1 MLLDA
6 ECASA
11 GDPAFDLAFCANH
24 LLLKAVW
31 RPAWAERF
39 VAAFDALV
47 AGYSSAVSWEAA
59 VSGGATDVLRLLPAL
74 ALARVDGL
82 SPVEYLSED
91 DRVRVRAV
99 GRRPVDHAGGQS
111 GRAGERW
118 VRR

>member
-47 AGYSSAVSWEAA
+47 AGYSSTVSWEPPSA
-59 VSGGATDVLRLLPAL
+59 VERRVLRLLPAL

-91 DRVRVRAV
+91 DRVRVRAAA
-99 GRRPVDHAGGQS
+99 VDLLTTPAGS
-111 GRAGERW
+111 LAGLCDRW